1 LNRLAPWQR
10 NVIALARGITLK
22 ASGKMKWVAN
32 IEVHGVRPED
42 SSVYSLC
49 PIPADSESD
58 AARYAA
64 LTVAQAMFGTDGD
77 ASYVNQTAKP
87 GVYMATV
94 GVYVGHGVTHGQS
107 AEILVREYHGVH

>member
-1 LNRLAPWQR
+1 M
-10 NVIALARGITLK
+10 IALARGITLK
-22 ASGKMKWVAN
+22 ASGKMKWTAN
-32 IEVHGVRPED
+32 INVHGATPEE

-64 LTVAQAMFGTDGD
+64 LTVARAMFGAEGD

-94 GVYVGHGVTHGQS
+94 GVYIGQGVTRGQS
-107 AEILVREYHGVH
+107 AKILIREYHGVY

>member
-1 LNRLAPWQR
+1 M
-10 NVIALARGITLK
+10 IALARGITLK
-22 ASGKMKWVAN
+22 ASGRMKWVAN
-32 IEVHGVRPED
+32 INVHGATPEA

-64 LTVAQAMFGTDGD
+64 LTVSQAMFGKAGD

-94 GVYVGHGVTHGQS
+94 GVYMGNGVTHGQS
-107 AEILVREYHGVH
+107 AEILVRQYHGVY